1 MRAPRWL
8 TRELREGAGR
18 LADAAR
24 RPGATVSDA
33 IAFTS
38 SLRRIVRP
46 PPVEPSPLLRRRSL
60 SRRLETVEFPLD
72 SLRAAAKRADGSVN
86 DAYLAAVGGVLGRYH
101 DALGIPVDEVSAAI
115 PVNLRS
121 DDDPIGGNRWAGAR
135 LAIPT
140 GPSDP
145 IARTQY
151 VRELVLTARAE
162 PAIDAMRLVAPV
174 LSRSPAP
181 LLNRVTALAQGHDV
195 QVSNVPGPQHAVFVA
210 GVEITRQYAFGPLP
224 GPAMMITMFSQAGTC
239 TVGINYDPAAV
250 TDDHAF
256 RDALRSGFD
265 DVLGLGV
272 ARLS

>member
-1 MRAPRWL
+1 
-8 TRELREGAGR
+8 
-18 LADAAR
+18 
-24 RPGATVSDA
+24 
-33 IAFTS
+33 
-38 SLRRIVRP
+38 
-46 PPVEPSPLLRRRSL
+46 
-60 SRRLETVEFPLD
+60 
-72 SLRAAAKRADGSVN
+72 
-86 DAYLAAVGGVLGRYH
+86 
-101 DALGIPVDEVSAAI
+101 
-115 PVNLRS
+115 
-121 DDDPIGGNRWAGAR
+121 
-135 LAIPT
+135 
-140 GPSDP
+140 
-145 IARTQY
+145 
-151 VRELVLTARAE
+151 
-162 PAIDAMRLVAPV
+162 
-174 LSRSPAP
+174 